1 MTGGLVP
8 APRPAYRLVPSRFPP
23 IGLFDTVTT
32 AADAAAVMELAGW
45 TNDRLVAER
54 IDRLPQDQWAYGR
67 PNASIVM
74 ASFLHVDPG
83 GMRFNGPDLGAWYA
97 SASIVTAAAEVGH
110 HLRRE
115 AVARSV
121 PAMRRTY
128 RTYTSVLTGDYLD
141 ICGRQADWPEVY
153 ASDSYVGGQA
163 LGEEVRASAVSGIV
177 YDSVRHRGGR
187 RVVGYRPP
195 TSPKSL
201 RHIISRSALRPP
213 RVRTFNLPQAQVTP
227 TSNSSSRSI

>member
-1 MTGGLVP
+1 
-8 APRPAYRLVPSRFPP
+8 
-23 IGLFDTVTT
+23 
-32 AADAAAVMELAGW
+32 MELAGW

-74 ASFLHVDPG
+74 ASFLHVAPG

-153 ASDSYVGGQA
+153 ASDSYVAGQA

-177 YDSVRHRGGR
+177 YDSIRHRGGR
-187 RVVGYRPP
+187 SVVGYRPANITEVAQADHFEISIATASREIEVRKLSAAVMITASTAP
-195 TSPKSL
+195 TQG
-201 RHIISRSALRPP
+201 SA
-213 RVRTFNLPQAQVTP
+213 
-227 TSNSSSRSI
+227 